1 MKTISFIS
9 CIAIII
15 VSSGCFSSKVGNEL
29 SREQVSQIQ
38 PGMYRPDVERIL
50 GAPTTTAPD
59 GQGGMIFYYTFSEIK
74 VRGSTYI
81 PIVGSFTGGSDTE
94 QKNVTVYFDRN
105 GRVKDMI
112 SSY

>member
-1 MKTISFIS
+1 MNTISLIS

-15 VSSGCFSSKVGNEL
+15 FSSGCYSSKVGNEL
-29 SREQVSQIQ
+29 SREQVSQVQ

-50 GAPTTTAPD
+50 GAPTTATPD
-59 GQGGMIFYYTFSEIK
+59 GQGGMIFYYTFMETK
-74 VRGSTYI
+74 VRGSSYI
-81 PIVGSFTGGSDTE
+81 PIVGSFTGGADTD

-112 SSY
+112 SNY